1 MLGGEDDAASHAGL
15 GKAREHC
22 RKVEDKLRCRVRDN
36 GYVAVVALCNLLV
49 EMYLNLLLNFVHSAI
64 VLLLEILCKDI
75 KFLASYKIIAAKMV
89 F

>member
-1 MLGGEDDAASHAGL
+1 
-15 GKAREHC
+15 
-22 RKVEDKLRCRVRDN
+22 VRDN
-36 GYVAVVALCNLLV
+36 SYVAVVALCNLLV

-75 KFLASYKIIAAKMV
+75 KFLASYKIIATKMV